1 MANSNPLPQGFSVFQ
16 PALGSQLQFFPA
28 VGSRELDDL
37 VNAYIPGP
45 ASVQE
50 KRASISLDFLE
61 YAHLTGQTF
70 KFYPVYS
77 MATPAVSPATASPL
91 QDSGYGSSFN
101 ASPVMSNWDWSQVNA
116 DAAAAAAPS
125 RRQSPKAASRHQ
137 TTDFSHL
144 PGMKIMTRDG
154 RDVTNS
160 ASRGSKTKEQRD
172 HAHLMRIIKACDSC
186 RRKKIRCDPSH
197 KKRGVTQ
204 SQAQPASKVT
214 KKTKTP
220 AREARTSPV
229 AAQPDFS
236 ASIGFPDVQALS
248 TPELDN
254 LLGIVPAENVAW
266 EDFLEYPPVDDYD
279 FFNDPEG
286 YFSPQSSSV
295 SAYSTKPVTPTS
307 TQDQLGAYNTVN
319 AEATVSSVDL
329 PFNQTEAAHD
339 YVDFNLFSP
348 ESSFSEDERMVPI
361 EHSKQSVSQP
371 WSPAPNPRPPIE
383 PEGGSESSGGYLSGD
398 LGAQSAL
405 AWAIPQELFGDGDIA
420 LDRTYRDPGVG
431 LERYHSSP
439 SSSFDSDVLSHSVS
453 SLETSLSSAYT
464 TDFQLSET
472 PVSSAYITDLQ
483 SSAGAMSPARSNVRI
498 PMNALM
504 EQRLICQ
511 KVAISHN
518 SIVDSTGDSVQS
530 VRAEPFLI
538 LLQRLTCWKVT
549 TFANASRPGA
559 IGTSD
564 LSQPADGHS
573 DYYDY
578 SDRGDGSD
586 QQRDRRED
594 VAAQRSDSSSCH
606 VLTEHQ
612 RAEDVGVTGSNALNS
627 GSPVDQNRRR
637 DVLEPAPFT
646 GANVERES
654 AVAASAIE
662 VKPQTPRA
670 QLAVG
675 EKDER
680 TQLSSAFVGIA
691 PVSTALAS
699 LLQPSS
705 LTTFMS
711 VVMIAVALTA
721 WFCFSSVEM
730 GHVDK
735 KTLSTK
741 GARSFTSQARR
752 LMANVKG
759 KAHVTLS
766 SKRAMSGTKS
776 VDRMVSQSWSL
787 IAV

>member
-1 MANSNPLPQGFSVFQ
+1 MANSNALPQGFSVFQ
-16 PALGSQLQFFPA
+16 PTLGSQLQFFPA
-28 VGSRELDDL
+28 VGSRELDEL

-101 ASPVMSNWDWSQVNA
+101 ASPVMSNWDWSQVN
-116 DAAAAAAPS
+116 AAAAPS

-204 SQAQPASKVT
+204 GQAQPASKVT

-307 TQDQLGAYNTVN
+307 TQDQLGPYNTGN
-319 AEATVSSVDL
+319 AVATVPSVDL
-329 PFNQTEAAHD
+329 PFNQTESTHD

-361 EHSKQSVSQP
+361 ELSKQSVSQP
-371 WSPAPNPRPPIE
+371 RSPAPNPRPPIE
-383 PEGGSESSGGYLSGD
+383 PSGGSESSGGYLSGD

-405 AWAIPQELFGDGDIA
+405 AWATPQELFGDGDIV

-431 LERYHSSP
+431 LERYSSSP

-453 SLETSLSSAYT
+453 SLETFASSSYTTDLQSSSSAYI
-464 TDFQLSET
+464 TDFQPSET
-472 PVSSAYITDLQ
+472 PVSSAYTTDLQ
-483 SSAGAMSPARSNVRI
+483 SSAGAMSPAESN
-498 PMNALM
+498 
-504 EQRLICQ
+504 
-511 KVAISHN
+511 VAISHN
-518 SIVDSTGDSVQS
+518 SIVDPTGDSLQS
-530 VRAEPFLI
+530 
-538 LLQRLTCWKVT
+538 VT

-564 LSQPADGHS
+564 LSQTADGYS
-573 DYYDY
+573 DYYDH
-578 SDRGDGSD
+578 SDRGDRGD
-586 QQRDRRED
+586 QQQRDRRED
-594 VAAQRSDSSSCH
+594 VAAQPSDTSSCH

-612 RAEDVGVTGSNALNS
+612 RAADVGITRSNALNS
-627 GSPVDQNRRR
+627 GSPVEQNRRR
-637 DVLEPAPFT
+637 DVLELAPFT

-654 AVAASAIE
+654 APAASMTQ

-675 EKDER
+675 EKEER
-680 TQLSSAFVGIA
+680 TQLSSAFLGIA

-711 VVMIAVALTA
+711 VVMIAVALAA
-721 WFCFSSVEM
+721 WFCFSVEM
-730 GHVDK
+730 GPVDQ

-741 GARSFTSQARR
+741 GGSSSTSQARR

-766 SKRAMSGTKS
+766 SRRAVGGTKS

>member
-1 MANSNPLPQGFSVFQ
+1 MANSNALPQGFSVFQ
-16 PALGSQLQFFPA
+16 PTLGSQLQFFPA
-28 VGSRELDDL
+28 VGSRELDEL

-101 ASPVMSNWDWSQVNA
+101 ASPVMSNWDWSQVN
-116 DAAAAAAPS
+116 AAAAPS

-204 SQAQPASKVT
+204 GQAQPASKVT

-307 TQDQLGAYNTVN
+307 TQDQLGPYNTGN
-319 AEATVSSVDL
+319 AVATVPSVDL
-329 PFNQTEAAHD
+329 PFNQTESTHD

-361 EHSKQSVSQP
+361 ELSKQSVSQP
-371 WSPAPNPRPPIE
+371 RSPAPNPRPPIE
-383 PEGGSESSGGYLSGD
+383 PSGGSESSGGYLSGD

-405 AWAIPQELFGDGDIA
+405 AWATPQELFGDGDIV

-431 LERYHSSP
+431 LERYSSSP

-453 SLETSLSSAYT
+453 SLETFASSSYTTDLQSSSSAYI
-464 TDFQLSET
+464 TDFQPSET
-472 PVSSAYITDLQ
+472 PVSSAYTTDLQ
-483 SSAGAMSPARSNVRI
+483 SSAGAMSPAESN
-498 PMNALM
+498 
-504 EQRLICQ
+504 
-511 KVAISHN
+511 VAISHN
-518 SIVDSTGDSVQS
+518 SIVDPTGDSLQS
-530 VRAEPFLI
+530 
-538 LLQRLTCWKVT
+538 VT

-564 LSQPADGHS
+564 LSQTADGYS
-573 DYYDY
+573 DYYDH
-578 SDRGDGSD
+578 SDRGDRGD
-586 QQRDRRED
+586 QQQRDRRED
-594 VAAQRSDSSSCH
+594 VAAQPSDTSSCH
-606 VLTEHQ
+606 VLTEHR
-612 RAEDVGVTGSNALNS
+612 RAADVGITRSNALNS
-627 GSPVDQNRRR
+627 GSPVEQNRRR
-637 DVLEPAPFT
+637 DVLELAPFT

-654 AVAASAIE
+654 APAASMTQ

-675 EKDER
+675 EKEER
-680 TQLSSAFVGIA
+680 TQLSSAFLGIA

-711 VVMIAVALTA
+711 VVMIAVALAA
-721 WFCFSSVEM
+721 WFCFSVEM
-730 GHVDK
+730 GPVDQ

-741 GARSFTSQARR
+741 GGSSSTSQARR

-766 SKRAMSGTKS
+766 SRRAVGGTKS

>member
-1 MANSNPLPQGFSVFQ
+1 MANSNAVPQGFSVFQ
-16 PALGSQLQFFPA
+16 PTLGSQLQFFPA
-28 VGSRELDDL
+28 VGSRELDEL

-70 KFYPVYS
+70 KFYPVFS

-116 DAAAAAAPS
+116 AAAPS
-125 RRQSPKAASRHQ
+125 RRQSPKAASRPQ

-220 AREARTSPV
+220 ARESRTSPV

-254 LLGIVPAENVAW
+254 LLGIVPAETVAW

-307 TQDQLGAYNTVN
+307 TQDQLGPYNTGV
-319 AEATVSSVDL
+319 AEATVPSVDL
-329 PFNQTEAAHD
+329 PFNQTESTHD

-361 EHSKQSVSQP
+361 ELSKQSVSQP
-371 WSPAPNPRPPIE
+371 RSPAPNPRPPIE
-383 PEGGSESSGGYLSGD
+383 PSGGSESSGGYLSGD
-398 LGAQSAL
+398 LGAQSAP
-405 AWAIPQELFGDGDIA
+405 AWATSQELFGDGDIV

-431 LERYHSSP
+431 LEWFRSSP
-439 SSSFDSDVLSHSVS
+439 SSSFGSDVLSHSMS
-453 SLETSLSSAYT
+453 SLETPVSSAYT
-464 TDFQLSET
+464 TDF
-472 PVSSAYITDLQ
+472 Q
-483 SSAGAMSPARSNVRI
+483 SSAGAMSPAGSN
-498 PMNALM
+498 
-504 EQRLICQ
+504 
-511 KVAISHN
+511 VAISHN
-518 SIVDSTGDSVQS
+518 RIIDPAGDTLQS
-530 VRAEPFLI
+530 VRADPFLI
-538 LLQRLTCWKVT
+538 LLQRLTSWKVT

-559 IGTSD
+559 LGTNG
-564 LSQPADGHS
+564 LSQSADGCS
-573 DYYDY
+573 DYYDH
-578 SDRGDGSD
+578 SDRED
-586 QQRDRRED
+586 QPDQPDQPDQRERRDRRED
-594 VAAQRSDSSSCH
+594 VATQPGDTSSCH

-612 RAEDVGVTGSNALNS
+612 RAADVGVTRSNALNS
-627 GSPVDQNRRR
+627 GSPVDHNRRR
-637 DVLEPAPFT
+637 DVLELAPFT
-646 GANVERES
+646 GANIERES
-654 AVAASAIE
+654 AVAASMTQ
-662 VKPQTPRA
+662 VKPQTPRG

-675 EKDER
+675 EKEER
-680 TQLSSAFVGIA
+680 PQLSAFLGIA
-691 PVSTALAS
+691 PVSTTLAS

-705 LTTFMS
+705 LTIFMS

-721 WFCFSSVEM
+721 WFCVSSVEM
-730 GHVDK
+730 RSVDQ
-735 KTLSTK
+735 KTVSPK
-741 GARSFTSQARR
+741 GESSSASQARR
-752 LMANVKG
+752 LMANIRG

-766 SKRAMSGTKS
+766 PRREIGGTKS

>member
-1 MANSNPLPQGFSVFQ
+1 MANSNALPQGFSVFQ
-16 PALGSQLQFFPA
+16 PTLGSQLQFFPA
-28 VGSRELDDL
+28 VGSRELDEL
-37 VNAYIPGP
+37 VNAYITGP

-77 MATPAVSPATASPL
+77 MTTPAVSPATASPL

-116 DAAAAAAPS
+116 AGPS
-125 RRQSPKAASRHQ
+125 SRQSPKAASRHQ

-229 AAQPDFS
+229 VAQPDFA
-236 ASIGFPDVQALS
+236 ASIVFPDVQTLS

-254 LLGIVPAENVAW
+254 LLGIVPAESVTW
-266 EDFLEYPPVDDYD
+266 EDFLEYPAVDDYD

-286 YFSPQSSSV
+286 YFSPQSSSL

-307 TQDQLGAYNTVN
+307 TQDQLGPHNTGN
-319 AEATVSSVDL
+319 AETTVPSVDL
-329 PFNQTEAAHD
+329 PFNQTESTHD

-361 EHSKQSVSQP
+361 ELSKQSISQP
-371 WSPAPNPRPPIE
+371 RSPAPNPLPPIE
-383 PEGGSESSGGYLSGD
+383 PASGSESSGGYLSGG
-398 LGAQSAL
+398 LGAQSAP
-405 AWAIPQELFGDGDIA
+405 AWATPQELFGDGDIV
-420 LDRTYRDPGVG
+420 LDRTYRDPGAG
-431 LERYHSSP
+431 LEWYYSSP
-439 SSSFDSDVLSHSVS
+439 SSSFDSDVLGDSVS
-453 SLETSLSSAYT
+453 SLQTSSA
-464 TDFQLSET
+464 
-472 PVSSAYITDLQ
+472 SSAYITDLQ
-483 SSAGAMSPARSNVRI
+483 SSAGTMSPAGSNVRI
-498 PMNALM
+498 SMNDFMA
-504 EQRLICQ
+504 QRLICQ
-511 KVAISHN
+511 KVEISHN
-518 SIVDSTGDSVQS
+518 KTTDPMGDTLQS
-530 VRAEPFLI
+530 VRAEPFLT
-538 LLQRLTCWKVT
+538 LLRRLTCWKVT
-549 TFANASRPGA
+549 TFAN
-559 IGTSD
+559 T
-564 LSQPADGHS
+564 SQPAALGTSATSQSADGYS
-573 DYYDY
+573 DYYDH
-578 SDRGDGSD
+578 SDRGE
-586 QQRDRRED
+586 QRERPDRREN
-594 VAAQRSDSSSCH
+594 VATQPSDTSSCH
-606 VLTEHQ
+606 VMTEHQ
-612 RAEDVGVTGSNALNS
+612 RAADAGVTRSNALNS
-627 GSPVDQNRRR
+627 GSPVQRNRRR
-637 DVLEPAPFT
+637 DVLELAPSA
-646 GANVERES
+646 GPVPEREL
-654 AVAASAIE
+654 ATAASMTP
-662 VKPQTPRA
+662 VKPQTHRA
-670 QLAVG
+670 QPAVG
-675 EKDER
+675 EKEE
-680 TQLSSAFVGIA
+680 TCQLSSVFLGIA

-711 VVMIAVALTA
+711 VVMISVALAA
-721 WFCFSSVEM
+721 WFCLT
-730 GHVDK
+730 VDQK
-735 KTLSTK
+735 ALSEEPRSCTSH
-741 GARSFTSQARR
+741 ARRR
-752 LMANVKG
+752 LMAKIGG

-766 SKRAMSGTKS
+766 SRRARGGTKS
-776 VDRMVSQSWSL
+776 VDRMISQSWSL

>member
-1 MANSNPLPQGFSVFQ
+1 MANSNALPQGFSVFQ
-16 PALGSQLQFFPA
+16 PTLGSQLQFFPA
-28 VGSRELDDL
+28 VGSRELDEL

-116 DAAAAAAPS
+116 AAAPS
-125 RRQSPKAASRHQ
+125 RRQSPKASSRHQ

-307 TQDQLGAYNTVN
+307 TQDQLVPYNTGN
-319 AEATVSSVDL
+319 AVATVPSVDL
-329 PFNQTEAAHD
+329 PFNQTESTHD

-361 EHSKQSVSQP
+361 ELSKQSVSQP
-371 WSPAPNPRPPIE
+371 RSPAPNPRPPIE
-383 PEGGSESSGGYLSGD
+383 PSGGSESSGGYLSGD
-398 LGAQSAL
+398 LGAQSAP
-405 AWAIPQELFGDGDIA
+405 AWATPQELFGDGDIV

-431 LERYHSSP
+431 LERYSSSP

-453 SLETSLSSAYT
+453 SLETSASSAYT
-464 TDFQLSET
+464 TDFQPSET
-472 PVSSAYITDLQ
+472 PVSSAYTTDLQ
-483 SSAGAMSPARSNVRI
+483 SSAGAMSPAESN
-498 PMNALM
+498 
-504 EQRLICQ
+504 
-511 KVAISHN
+511 VAISHN
-518 SIVDSTGDSVQS
+518 SIVDPTGDSLQS
-530 VRAEPFLI
+530 
-538 LLQRLTCWKVT
+538 VT

-559 IGTSD
+559 IGTSG
-564 LSQPADGHS
+564 LSQSAGGYS
-573 DYYDY
+573 DYYDH
-578 SDRGDGSD
+578 SDCVD
-586 QQRDRRED
+586 QERDRRRED
-594 VAAQRSDSSSCH
+594 VAAQSSDTSSCH

-612 RAEDVGVTGSNALNS
+612 RAEGVGITRSNALNS
-627 GSPVDQNRRR
+627 GSPVQQNRRR
-637 DVLEPAPFT
+637 DVLELAPFT

-654 AVAASAIE
+654 APAASMTQ

-675 EKDER
+675 EKEER
-680 TQLSSAFVGIA
+680 SQLSSAFLGIA

-711 VVMIAVALTA
+711 VVMIAVALAA

-730 GHVDK
+730 GPVDQ

-741 GARSFTSQARR
+741 GGSSSMSQARR

-766 SKRAMSGTKS
+766 SRRAIGGTKS

>member
-1 MANSNPLPQGFSVFQ
+1 MANSNTLPQGFSVFQ
-16 PALGSQLQFFPA
+16 PTLGSQLQFFPA
-28 VGSRELDDL
+28 VGSRELDEL

-61 YAHLTGQTF
+61 YTHLTGQTF

-101 ASPVMSNWDWSQVNA
+101 ASPVMSNWDWSQVNGV
-116 DAAAAAAPS
+116 AAPS

-197 KKRGVTQ
+197 KKRAVTQ
-204 SQAQPASKVT
+204 SQAQPASKIT

-236 ASIGFPDVQALS
+236 ASIGFPDVQSLS

-307 TQDQLGAYNTVN
+307 TQDQLGPYNTGN
-319 AEATVSSVDL
+319 AVATVPSVDL
-329 PFNQTEAAHD
+329 PFNQTESTHD

-361 EHSKQSVSQP
+361 ELSKQSVSQP

-383 PEGGSESSGGYLSGD
+383 PSGGSESSGGYLGGD
-398 LGAQSAL
+398 LGAQSAP
-405 AWAIPQELFGDGDIA
+405 AWATPQELFGDGDIV

-431 LERYHSSP
+431 LERYSSSP
-439 SSSFDSDVLSHSVS
+439 SSSFDSDVLSRSVS
-453 SLETSLSSAYT
+453 SLETSASSAFTTDLQSSSSAYT
-464 TDFQLSET
+464 TDFQPSET
-472 PVSSAYITDLQ
+472 LVSSAYTTDLQ
-483 SSAGAMSPARSNVRI
+483 SSAGVMSPAESN
-498 PMNALM
+498 
-504 EQRLICQ
+504 
-511 KVAISHN
+511 VAISHN
-518 SIVDSTGDSVQS
+518 SIVDPMGDSLQS
-530 VRAEPFLI
+530 
-538 LLQRLTCWKVT
+538 VT

-564 LSQPADGHS
+564 LSHPADGCS
-573 DYYDY
+573 DYYDH
-578 SDRGDGSD
+578 SDRSD

-594 VAAQRSDSSSCH
+594 VAAQASDTSSCH

-612 RAEDVGVTGSNALNS
+612 RAEDVGITSSNALNS
-627 GSPVDQNRRR
+627 GSPVQQNRRR
-637 DVLEPAPFT
+637 GVLELAPFT

-654 AVAASAIE
+654 APAASMTQ

-675 EKDER
+675 EKEER
-680 TQLSSAFVGIA
+680 SQLSSAFLGIA

-699 LLQPSS
+699 LLQPSP

-711 VVMIAVALTA
+711 VVMIAVAFTA

-730 GHVDK
+730 GPVDQ

-741 GARSFTSQARR
+741 GGSSSTSQARR
-752 LMANVKG
+752 LIANVKG

-766 SKRAMSGTKS
+766 SRRAVGGTKS
-776 VDRMVSQSWSL
+776 VDRMVSQNWSL

>member
-1 MANSNPLPQGFSVFQ
+1 MANSNALPQGFSVFQ
-16 PALGSQLQFFPA
+16 PTLGSQLQFFPA
-28 VGSRELDDL
+28 VGSRELDEL

-101 ASPVMSNWDWSQVNA
+101 ASPVMSNWDWSQVN
-116 DAAAAAAPS
+116 AAAAPS

-307 TQDQLGAYNTVN
+307 TQDQLGPYNTGN
-319 AEATVSSVDL
+319 AVATVPSVDL
-329 PFNQTEAAHD
+329 PFNQTESTHD

-361 EHSKQSVSQP
+361 ELSKQSVSQP
-371 WSPAPNPRPPIE
+371 RSPAPNPRPPIE
-383 PEGGSESSGGYLSGD
+383 PSGGSESSGGYLSGD
-398 LGAQSAL
+398 LGAQSAP
-405 AWAIPQELFGDGDIA
+405 AWATPQELFGDGDIV

-431 LERYHSSP
+431 LERYSSSP

-453 SLETSLSSAYT
+453 SLETSASSAYT
-464 TDFQLSET
+464 TDFQPSET
-472 PVSSAYITDLQ
+472 PVSSAYTTDLQ
-483 SSAGAMSPARSNVRI
+483 SSAGAMSPAESN
-498 PMNALM
+498 
-504 EQRLICQ
+504 
-511 KVAISHN
+511 VAISHN
-518 SIVDSTGDSVQS
+518 SIVDPTGDSLRS
-530 VRAEPFLI
+530 
-538 LLQRLTCWKVT
+538 VT

-559 IGTSD
+559 IGTSN
-564 LSQPADGHS
+564 LGQPADGYS
-573 DYYDY
+573 DYYDH
-578 SDRGDGSD
+578 SDRGD

-594 VAAQRSDSSSCH
+594 VAAQPSDTSSCH
-606 VLTEHQ
+606 VMTEHQ
-612 RAEDVGVTGSNALNS
+612 HAEDVSITRSNALNS
-627 GSPVDQNRRR
+627 GSPVQQNRRR
-637 DVLEPAPFT
+637 DVLELAPFT

-654 AVAASAIE
+654 APAASMTR

-675 EKDER
+675 EKEESSR
-680 TQLSSAFVGIA
+680 LSSAFLGIA

-711 VVMIAVALTA
+711 VVMIVAALAA

-730 GHVDK
+730 GPVDQ

-741 GARSFTSQARR
+741 GGSSSMSQARR

-766 SKRAMSGTKS
+766 SRRAVGGTKS
-776 VDRMVSQSWSL
+776 VDRMASQSWSL

>member
-1 MANSNPLPQGFSVFQ
+1 MANSNAVPQGFSVFQ

-28 VGSRELDDL
+28 VGSRELDEL

-70 KFYPVYS
+70 KFYPVFS

-116 DAAAAAAPS
+116 AAPS
-125 RRQSPKAASRHQ
+125 QRQSPKAASRHQ

-220 AREARTSPV
+220 AREARTSPA

-307 TQDQLGAYNTVN
+307 TQDQLGPYNTVN
-319 AEATVSSVDL
+319 AEVTVPSVDL
-329 PFNQTEAAHD
+329 PFNQTESAHN

-361 EHSKQSVSQP
+361 ELSKQSVSQP
-371 WSPAPNPRPPIE
+371 RSPANPTPPIE
-383 PEGGSESSGGYLSGD
+383 PSDGSDSSGGYLSGD

-405 AWAIPQELFGDGDIA
+405 VWATPEELFGDGDIV
-420 LDRTYRDPGVG
+420 LDRTYRDPGTG
-431 LERYHSSP
+431 LERYRSSP
-439 SSSFDSDVLSHSVS
+439 SSSFDSDVLSHSIV
-453 SLETSLSSAYT
+453 SLETSVSSAYT
-464 TDFQLSET
+464 TDFQPSET
-472 PVSSAYITDLQ
+472 PVSLAYTTDPFT
-483 SSAGAMSPARSNVRI
+483 SPGMMSPAGSNV
-498 PMNALM
+498 
-504 EQRLICQ
+504 E
-511 KVAISHN
+511 ISHN
-518 SIVDSTGDSVQS
+518 SIVDPTGDTLQS
-530 VRAEPFLI
+530 VTP
-538 LLQRLTCWKVT
+538 
-549 TFANASRPGA
+549 FANASRPGA
-559 IGTSD
+559 LGTNG
-564 LSQPADGHS
+564 LSQTAGGYT
-573 DYYDY
+573 DYYDH
-578 SDRGDGSD
+578 SDRGDRSD
-586 QQRDRRED
+586 QQQRDRRED
-594 VAAQRSDSSSCH
+594 VAAQRRDSSSCH

-612 RAEDVGVTGSNALNS
+612 RAEDVGITRSNALNS
-627 GSPVDQNRRR
+627 GSPVSQNRRR
-637 DVLEPAPFT
+637 DVLELAPFT

-654 AVAASAIE
+654 ATAASMTQ

-675 EKDER
+675 EKEER
-680 TQLSSAFVGIA
+680 SQLSSAFMGIA

-721 WFCFSSVEM
+721 WFCLSSVEM
-730 GHVDK
+730 GSVDQ

-741 GARSFTSQARR
+741 GEKSSTSQARR
-752 LMANVKG
+752 LMANLKG
-759 KAHVTLS
+759 KAHGTLS
-766 SKRAMSGTKS
+766 AKRAMGGTKS

>member
-1 MANSNPLPQGFSVFQ
+1 MANSNALPQGFSVFQ
-16 PALGSQLQFFPA
+16 PTLGSQLQFFPA
-28 VGSRELDDL
+28 VGSRELDEL

-101 ASPVMSNWDWSQVNA
+101 ASPVMSNWDWSQVN
-116 DAAAAAAPS
+116 AAAAPS

-204 SQAQPASKVT
+204 GQAQPASKVT

-307 TQDQLGAYNTVN
+307 TQDQLGPYNTGN
-319 AEATVSSVDL
+319 AVATVPSVDL
-329 PFNQTEAAHD
+329 PFNQTESTHD

-361 EHSKQSVSQP
+361 ELSKQSVSQP
-371 WSPAPNPRPPIE
+371 RSPAPNPRPPIE
-383 PEGGSESSGGYLSGD
+383 PSGGSESSGGYLSGD

-405 AWAIPQELFGDGDIA
+405 AWATPQELFGDGDIV

-431 LERYHSSP
+431 LERYSSSP

-453 SLETSLSSAYT
+453 SLETFASSSYTTDLQSSSSAYI
-464 TDFQLSET
+464 TDFQPSET
-472 PVSSAYITDLQ
+472 PVSSAYTTDLQ
-483 SSAGAMSPARSNVRI
+483 SSAGAMSPAESNVRI
-498 PMNALM
+498 SMNALM

-518 SIVDSTGDSVQS
+518 SIVDPTGDSLQS
-530 VRAEPFLI
+530 
-538 LLQRLTCWKVT
+538 VT

-564 LSQPADGHS
+564 LSQTADGYS
-573 DYYDY
+573 DYYDH
-578 SDRGDGSD
+578 SDRGDRGD
-586 QQRDRRED
+586 RGDQQQRDRRED
-594 VAAQRSDSSSCH
+594 VAAQPSDTSSCH

-612 RAEDVGVTGSNALNS
+612 RAADVGITRSNALNS
-627 GSPVDQNRRR
+627 GSPVEQNRRR
-637 DVLEPAPFT
+637 DVLELAPFT

-654 AVAASAIE
+654 APAASMTQ

-675 EKDER
+675 EKEER
-680 TQLSSAFVGIA
+680 TQLSSAFLGIA

-711 VVMIAVALTA
+711 VVMIAVALAA
-721 WFCFSSVEM
+721 WFCFSVEM
-730 GHVDK
+730 GPVDQ

-741 GARSFTSQARR
+741 GGSSSTSQARR

-766 SKRAMSGTKS
+766 SRRAVGGTKS

>member
-1 MANSNPLPQGFSVFQ
+1 MANSNAVPQGFSVFQ
-16 PALGSQLQFFPA
+16 PTLGSQLQFFPA
-28 VGSRELDDL
+28 VGSRELDEL

-70 KFYPVYS
+70 KFYPVFS

-116 DAAAAAAPS
+116 AAAPS
-125 RRQSPKAASRHQ
+125 RRQSPKAASRPQ

-204 SQAQPASKVT
+204 NQAQPASKVT

-307 TQDQLGAYNTVN
+307 TQDQLGPYNTGV
-319 AEATVSSVDL
+319 AEATVPSVDL
-329 PFNQTEAAHD
+329 PFNQTESTHD

-361 EHSKQSVSQP
+361 ELSKQSVSQP
-371 WSPAPNPRPPIE
+371 RSPAPNPRPPIE
-383 PEGGSESSGGYLSGD
+383 PSGGSESSGGYLSGD
-398 LGAQSAL
+398 LGAQSAP
-405 AWAIPQELFGDGDIA
+405 AWATPQELFGDGDIV

-431 LERYHSSP
+431 LEWFRSSP
-439 SSSFDSDVLSHSVS
+439 SSSFGSDVLSHSMS
-453 SLETSLSSAYT
+453 SLETSVSSAYT
-464 TDFQLSET
+464 
-472 PVSSAYITDLQ
+472 TDLQ
-483 SSAGAMSPARSNVRI
+483 SSAGAMSPAGSN
-498 PMNALM
+498 
-504 EQRLICQ
+504 
-511 KVAISHN
+511 VAISHN
-518 SIVDSTGDSVQS
+518 RIIDPVGDTLQS
-530 VRAEPFLI
+530 VTP
-538 LLQRLTCWKVT
+538 
-549 TFANASRPGA
+549 FANASRPGA
-559 IGTSD
+559 IGTNGPR
-564 LSQPADGHS
+564 QPADGYS
-573 DYYDY
+573 DYYDH
-578 SDRGDGSD
+578 SDRGDHQDQQDREDQSD
-586 QQRDRRED
+586 QRERRED
-594 VAAQRSDSSSCH
+594 VTTQPGDTSSCH

-612 RAEDVGVTGSNALNS
+612 RAADVGITRSNALNS
-627 GSPVDQNRRR
+627 GSPADHNRRR
-637 DVLEPAPFT
+637 DVLELAPFT
-646 GANVERES
+646 GANIERES
-654 AVAASAIE
+654 ATAASMTQ
-662 VKPQTPRA
+662 VTPQTPRA

-675 EKDER
+675 EKEER
-680 TQLSSAFVGIA
+680 SQLSSALGIA
-691 PVSTALAS
+691 PVSNALAS
-699 LLQPSS
+699 LLLASR

-721 WFCFSSVEM
+721 WFCLSSVEM
-730 GHVDK
+730 RSVDQ
-735 KTLSTK
+735 KTVSPK
-741 GARSFTSQARR
+741 GESSSTSQARR
-752 LMANVKG
+752 LMAYIRG

-766 SKRAMSGTKS
+766 PRREIGGTKS
-776 VDRMVSQSWSL
+776 VDRMISQSWSL

>member
-1 MANSNPLPQGFSVFQ
+1 MANSNALPQGFSVFQ
-16 PALGSQLQFFPA
+16 PTLGSQLQFFPA
-28 VGSRELDDL
+28 VGSRELDEL

-101 ASPVMSNWDWSQVNA
+101 ASPVMSNWDWSQVN
-116 DAAAAAAPS
+116 AAAAPS

-307 TQDQLGAYNTVN
+307 TQDQLGPYNTGN
-319 AEATVSSVDL
+319 AVATVPSVDL
-329 PFNQTEAAHD
+329 PFNQTESTHD

-361 EHSKQSVSQP
+361 ELSKQSVSQP
-371 WSPAPNPRPPIE
+371 RSPAPNPRPPIE
-383 PEGGSESSGGYLSGD
+383 PSGGSESSGGYLSGD
-398 LGAQSAL
+398 LGAQSAP
-405 AWAIPQELFGDGDIA
+405 AWATPQELFGDGDIV

-431 LERYHSSP
+431 LERYSSSP
-439 SSSFDSDVLSHSVS
+439 SSSFDSDILSHSVS
-453 SLETSLSSAYT
+453 SLETSASSAYT
-464 TDFQLSET
+464 TDFQPSET
-472 PVSSAYITDLQ
+472 PVSSAYTTDLQ
-483 SSAGAMSPARSNVRI
+483 SSAGAMSPAESN
-498 PMNALM
+498 
-504 EQRLICQ
+504 
-511 KVAISHN
+511 VAISHN
-518 SIVDSTGDSVQS
+518 SIVDPTGDSLRS
-530 VRAEPFLI
+530 
-538 LLQRLTCWKVT
+538 VT

-559 IGTSD
+559 IGTSN
-564 LSQPADGHS
+564 LGQPADGYS
-573 DYYDY
+573 DYYDH
-578 SDRGDGSD
+578 SDRGD

-594 VAAQRSDSSSCH
+594 VAAQPSDTSSCH
-606 VLTEHQ
+606 VMTEHQ
-612 RAEDVGVTGSNALNS
+612 HAEDVSITRSNALNS
-627 GSPVDQNRRR
+627 GSPVQQNRRR
-637 DVLEPAPFT
+637 DVLELAPFT

-654 AVAASAIE
+654 APAASMTR

-675 EKDER
+675 EKEESSR
-680 TQLSSAFVGIA
+680 LSSAFLGIA

-711 VVMIAVALTA
+711 VVMIVAALAA

-730 GHVDK
+730 GPVDQ

-741 GARSFTSQARR
+741 GGSSSMSQARR

-766 SKRAMSGTKS
+766 SRRAVGGTKS
-776 VDRMVSQSWSL
+776 VDRMASQSWSL

>member
-1 MANSNPLPQGFSVFQ
+1 MSNSNAVPQGFSVFQ

-28 VGSRELDDL
+28 VGSRELDEL
-37 VNAYIPGP
+37 VNAYIAGP

-116 DAAAAAAPS
+116 AAPS
-125 RRQSPKAASRHQ
+125 QRQSPKAASRHQ

-220 AREARTSPV
+220 AREARTSPA

-254 LLGIVPAENVAW
+254 LLGIVPAETVAW

-307 TQDQLGAYNTVN
+307 TQDQLGPYNTVN
-319 AEATVSSVDL
+319 AEVNVPSADL
-329 PFNQTEAAHD
+329 PFNQTESAHN

-361 EHSKQSVSQP
+361 ELSKQSVSQP
-371 WSPAPNPRPPIE
+371 RSPANPRPPID
-383 PEGGSESSGGYLSGD
+383 PSDGSESSGGYLSGD
-398 LGAQSAL
+398 VATQSAL
-405 AWAIPQELFGDGDIA
+405 LWATPEELLGDGDFV
-420 LDRTYRDPGVG
+420 LDRTYRDPGTG
-431 LERYHSSP
+431 LERYRSSP
-439 SSSFDSDVLSHSVS
+439 SSSFDSDVLSHSIS
-453 SLETSLSSAYT
+453 SLETSVSSAYT
-464 TDFQLSET
+464 TDFQPSET
-472 PVSSAYITDLQ
+472 SVSLAYTTDPFT
-483 SSAGAMSPARSNVRI
+483 SPGMMSPAGSNVRI
-498 PMNALM
+498 SMNAFM

-511 KVAISHN
+511 KVEISHN
-518 SIVDSTGDSVQS
+518 NIVEPTGDTLQS

-538 LLQRLTCWKVT
+538 SLQRLTSWKVT
-549 TFANASRPGA
+549 PFANASRPGA
-559 IGTSD
+559 LGTNG
-564 LSQPADGHS
+564 LSQPTGGYTDF
-573 DYYDY
+573 YDH
-578 SDRGDGSD
+578 SDRGHRSD
-586 QQRDRRED
+586 QQQRDRRED
-594 VAAQRSDSSSCH
+594 VAAQRRDSSSCH

-612 RAEDVGVTGSNALNS
+612 RVEDVGITRSNALNS
-627 GSPVDQNRRR
+627 GSPVSQNRRR
-637 DVLEPAPFT
+637 DVLELAPFT

-654 AVAASAIE
+654 APAASMTQ

-675 EKDER
+675 EKEER
-680 TQLSSAFVGIA
+680 SQLSSAFMGIA

-721 WFCFSSVEM
+721 WFCLSSVEM
-730 GHVDK
+730 GPVDQR
-735 KTLSTK
+735 TLSTK
-741 GARSFTSQARR
+741 GERSSTSQARR
-752 LMANVKG
+752 LMANIKG

-766 SKRAMSGTKS
+766 AKRGMGLTKLELNCS
-776 VDRMVSQSWSL
+776 VDGSL
-787 IAV
+787 I

>member
-1 MANSNPLPQGFSVFQ
+1 MSNSNAVPQGFSVFQ

-28 VGSRELDDL
+28 VGSRELDEL
-37 VNAYIPGP
+37 VNAYIAGP

-116 DAAAAAAPS
+116 AAPS
-125 RRQSPKAASRHQ
+125 QRQSPKAASRHQ

-204 SQAQPASKVT
+204 NQAQPASKVT

-220 AREARTSPV
+220 AREARTSPA

-266 EDFLEYPPVDDYD
+266 EDFLSYPPVDDYD

-307 TQDQLGAYNTVN
+307 TQDQLGPYNTVN
-319 AEATVSSVDL
+319 AEVNVPSADL
-329 PFNQTEAAHD
+329 PFNQTESAHN
-339 YVDFNLFSP
+339 YADFNLFSP

-361 EHSKQSVSQP
+361 ELSKQSVSQP
-371 WSPAPNPRPPIE
+371 RSPANPRPPID
-383 PEGGSESSGGYLSGD
+383 PSDGSESSGGYLSGD
-398 LGAQSAL
+398 LGAQSEL
-405 AWAIPQELFGDGDIA
+405 VWATPQELFGDGDIV
-420 LDRTYRDPGVG
+420 LDRTYRDPGTG
-431 LERYHSSP
+431 LERYRSSP
-439 SSSFDSDVLSHSVS
+439 SSSFDSDVLSHSIS
-453 SLETSLSSAYT
+453 SLETSVSSAYT
-464 TDFQLSET
+464 TDPFTS
-472 PVSSAYITDLQ
+472 PSM
-483 SSAGAMSPARSNVRI
+483 MSPAGSNV
-498 PMNALM
+498 
-504 EQRLICQ
+504 ET
-511 KVAISHN
+511 SHN
-518 SIVDSTGDSVQS
+518 NIVDPTGDSLQS
-530 VRAEPFLI
+530 VTP
-538 LLQRLTCWKVT
+538 
-549 TFANASRPGA
+549 FANASRPGA
-559 IGTSD
+559 IGTNG
-564 LSQPADGHS
+564 LSQTAGGYT
-573 DYYDY
+573 DYYDHY
-578 SDRGDGSD
+578 DHSDRGHRSD
-586 QQRDRRED
+586 QQQRDRRED
-594 VAAQRSDSSSCH
+594 VAAQRRDSSSCH
-606 VLTEHQ
+606 VLTEHR
-612 RAEDVGVTGSNALNS
+612 RAEDVGITRSNALNS
-627 GSPVDQNRRR
+627 GSPVSQNRRR
-637 DVLEPAPFT
+637 DVLELAPVT

-654 AVAASAIE
+654 APAASMTQ

-675 EKDER
+675 EKEER
-680 TQLSSAFVGIA
+680 SQLSSAFLGIA

-721 WFCFSSVEM
+721 WFCLSSVEM
-730 GHVDK
+730 GPVDQR
-735 KTLSTK
+735 TLSTK
-741 GARSFTSQARR
+741 GERSSTSRARR
-752 LMANVKG
+752 LMANIKG
-759 KAHVTLS
+759 KAHGTLS
-766 SKRAMSGTKS
+766 TKRAMGGTKS

>member
-1 MANSNPLPQGFSVFQ
+1 MANSNALPQGFSVFQ
-16 PALGSQLQFFPA
+16 PTLGSQLQFFPA
-28 VGSRELDDL
+28 VGSRELDEL

-116 DAAAAAAPS
+116 TAAPS

-229 AAQPDFS
+229 AVQPDFS

-307 TQDQLGAYNTVN
+307 TQDQLGPYNTGN
-319 AEATVSSVDL
+319 AVATVPSVDL
-329 PFNQTEAAHD
+329 PFNQTESTHD

-361 EHSKQSVSQP
+361 ELSKQSVSQP
-371 WSPAPNPRPPIE
+371 RSPAPNPRPPIE
-383 PEGGSESSGGYLSGD
+383 PSSGSESSGGYLSGD

-405 AWAIPQELFGDGDIA
+405 AWVTAQELFGDGDIV
-420 LDRTYRDPGVG
+420 LDRTYRDPGVD
-431 LERYHSSP
+431 LERYNSSP
-439 SSSFDSDVLSHSVS
+439 SSSFDSDGLSHSVS
-453 SLETSLSSAYT
+453 SLETSVSSAYTTDLQSSSAYT
-464 TDFQLSET
+464 TDF
-472 PVSSAYITDLQ
+472 Q
-483 SSAGAMSPARSNVRI
+483 SSAGAMSPAGSN
-498 PMNALM
+498 
-504 EQRLICQ
+504 
-511 KVAISHN
+511 VAISHN
-518 SIVDSTGDSVQS
+518 SIVDPTGDSLQS
-530 VRAEPFLI
+530 
-538 LLQRLTCWKVT
+538 VT
-549 TFANASRPGA
+549 TFASTSQPGA

-564 LSQPADGHS
+564 LIQTADGYSGH
-573 DYYDY
+573 
-578 SDRGDGSD
+578 SDRGD
-586 QQRDRRED
+586 QQRDLRED
-594 VAAQRSDSSSCH
+594 VAAQPSDTSSCH

-612 RAEDVGVTGSNALNS
+612 RAADVGITRSNALNS
-627 GSPVDQNRRR
+627 GSPVQQNRRR
-637 DVLEPAPFT
+637 DVLELAPFT
-646 GANVERES
+646 SANVERES
-654 AVAASAIE
+654 APAASMTQ

-675 EKDER
+675 EKEESS
-680 TQLSSAFVGIA
+680 QLSSALGIA

-711 VVMIAVALTA
+711 VVIIAVALTA

-730 GHVDK
+730 GPVDQ

-741 GARSFTSQARR
+741 GGSSSTSQARR

-759 KAHVTLS
+759 KAYVTLS
-766 SKRAMSGTKS
+766 SRRAVGGTKS

>member
-1 MANSNPLPQGFSVFQ
+1 MANSNALPQGFSVFQ
-16 PALGSQLQFFPA
+16 PTLGSQLQFFPA
-28 VGSRELDDL
+28 VGSRELDEL

-116 DAAAAAAPS
+116 AAAPS
-125 RRQSPKAASRHQ
+125 RRQSPKASSRHQ

-307 TQDQLGAYNTVN
+307 TQDQLVPYNTGN
-319 AEATVSSVDL
+319 AVATVPSVDL
-329 PFNQTEAAHD
+329 PFNQTESTHD

-361 EHSKQSVSQP
+361 ELSKQSVSQP
-371 WSPAPNPRPPIE
+371 RSPAPNPRPPIE
-383 PEGGSESSGGYLSGD
+383 PSGGSESSGGYLSGD
-398 LGAQSAL
+398 LGAQSAP
-405 AWAIPQELFGDGDIA
+405 AWATSQELFGDGDIV

-431 LERYHSSP
+431 LERYSSSP

-453 SLETSLSSAYT
+453 SLETSASSAYT
-464 TDFQLSET
+464 TDFQPSET
-472 PVSSAYITDLQ
+472 PVSSAYTTDLQ
-483 SSAGAMSPARSNVRI
+483 SSAGAMSPAESN
-498 PMNALM
+498 
-504 EQRLICQ
+504 
-511 KVAISHN
+511 VAISHN
-518 SIVDSTGDSVQS
+518 SIVDPTGDSLQS
-530 VRAEPFLI
+530 
-538 LLQRLTCWKVT
+538 VT

-559 IGTSD
+559 IGTSG
-564 LSQPADGHS
+564 LSQSAGGYS
-573 DYYDY
+573 DYYDH
-578 SDRGDGSD
+578 SDCVD
-586 QQRDRRED
+586 QERDRRRED
-594 VAAQRSDSSSCH
+594 VAAQSSDTSSCH

-612 RAEDVGVTGSNALNS
+612 RAEGVGITRSNALNS
-627 GSPVDQNRRR
+627 GSPVQQNRRR
-637 DVLEPAPFT
+637 DVLELAPFT

-654 AVAASAIE
+654 APAASMTQ

-675 EKDER
+675 EKEER
-680 TQLSSAFVGIA
+680 SQLSSAFLGIA

-711 VVMIAVALTA
+711 VVMIAVALAA

-730 GHVDK
+730 GPVDQ

-741 GARSFTSQARR
+741 GGSSSMSQARR

-766 SKRAMSGTKS
+766 SRRAIGGTKS

>member
-1 MANSNPLPQGFSVFQ
+1 MANSNALPQGFSVFQ
-16 PALGSQLQFFPA
+16 PTLGSQLQFFPA
-28 VGSRELDDL
+28 VGSRELDEL

-101 ASPVMSNWDWSQVNA
+101 ASPVMSNWDWSQVN
-116 DAAAAAAPS
+116 AAAAPS

-307 TQDQLGAYNTVN
+307 TQDQLGPYNTGN
-319 AEATVSSVDL
+319 AVATVPSVDL
-329 PFNQTEAAHD
+329 PFNQTESTHD

-361 EHSKQSVSQP
+361 ELSKQSVSQP
-371 WSPAPNPRPPIE
+371 RSPAPNPRPPIE
-383 PEGGSESSGGYLSGD
+383 PSGGSESSGGYLSGD
-398 LGAQSAL
+398 LGAQSAP
-405 AWAIPQELFGDGDIA
+405 AWATPQELFGDGDIV

-431 LERYHSSP
+431 IERYSSSP

-453 SLETSLSSAYT
+453 SLETSASSAYTTDLQFSSSAYT
-464 TDFQLSET
+464 TDFQPSET
-472 PVSSAYITDLQ
+472 PVSSAYTTDLQ
-483 SSAGAMSPARSNVRI
+483 SSAGAMSPAESN
-498 PMNALM
+498 
-504 EQRLICQ
+504 
-511 KVAISHN
+511 VAISHN
-518 SIVDSTGDSVQS
+518 SIVDPMRDSLQS
-530 VRAEPFLI
+530 
-538 LLQRLTCWKVT
+538 VT

-564 LSQPADGHS
+564 LSQPADGYS
-573 DYYDY
+573 DYYDH
-578 SDRGDGSD
+578 SDRGD

-594 VAAQRSDSSSCH
+594 VTAQPSDTWSCH
-606 VLTEHQ
+606 VLTKHQ
-612 RAEDVGVTGSNALNS
+612 RAADVGITRSNALNS
-627 GSPVDQNRRR
+627 GSPVQQNRRR
-637 DVLEPAPFT
+637 DVLELAPFT

-654 AVAASAIE
+654 TPAASITE

-675 EKDER
+675 EKEESSR
-680 TQLSSAFVGIA
+680 LSSAFLGIA

-711 VVMIAVALTA
+711 VVMIAVALAA

-730 GHVDK
+730 GPVDQ

-741 GARSFTSQARR
+741 GGSSSMSQARR

-766 SKRAMSGTKS
+766 SRRAVGGTKS